1 MIFLLV
7 YTLKKN
13 TFIYKCYNTGTQMVQ
28 ITSRKLLPLYYM
40 YMKSFGVDI
49 VVKTE
54 QGGLVLDYRAR
65 ELYDDKLI
73 L

>member
-1 MIFLLV
+1 
-7 YTLKKN
+7 
-13 TFIYKCYNTGTQMVQ
+13 
-28 ITSRKLLPLYYM
+28 M